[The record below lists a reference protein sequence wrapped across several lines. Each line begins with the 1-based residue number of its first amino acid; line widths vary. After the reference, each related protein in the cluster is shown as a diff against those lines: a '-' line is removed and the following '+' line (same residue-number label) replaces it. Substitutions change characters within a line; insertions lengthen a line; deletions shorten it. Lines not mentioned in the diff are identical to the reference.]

1 MLETNVRIVRPGPDL
16 YVTVRRATLAGSA
29 ISNDIRERAC
39 GTLRHKHRLAAVPD
53 PADSKALIVA
63 AAKPVRAVRLQ
74 QSEWALDVQ
83 DAGEASHRLQLRSA
97 TGATLVPLLVE
108 RALQATLARRR
119 DLWTLDSPRI
129 WYEQRPFV
137 AKQGIA
143 AYRRFETSAV
153 ALDDEGLGLAVDVGV
168 AFFAAESLAW
178 YFDAGLVDDE
188 RARREA
194 TFFRLTGRQEGQKGT
209 LVYDNGQTHMK
220 CYFESFDPGV
230 TCATTGAV
238 TARGTTYASLYDYYR
253 ATNPGLPVT
262 KDSPAARVS
271 FPKLGRPQWVAAE
284 RLRIRVPNALVPRE
298 LANVDKIAPRE
309 RRRLIVDFW
318 KSLGPDSLGRVAPGL
333 EDGFWRPDA
342 DRVERPRPPA
352 LIFAEEC
359 RLPPPGEISAQAYK
373 RHYQGRLEHLNQ
385 AGCHSFPV
393 TANRTLY
400 CAYPKHVGERA
411 ARRLADDL
419 AAALHRWSHR
429 PMAVQLVSY
438 ESVADAVDKLRKA
451 SDGGVV
457 VFVLNEE
464 RAAYHEVAFQLSSW
478 RVKRITERTLINY
491 YEEYTQ
497 GAWDRS
503 RRVRDRKRGRQRWA
517 RLIET
522 NGLEVL
528 QLFDAVPYRI
538 EQAGPYEAQLAI
550 DVGYDRRFF
559 ALSFLVARGNE
570 KSPSFRIESAVHHKA
585 DTQHEVVNPV
595 ILADQIVKVV
605 ESAMRQRS
613 DPLESFVVFRDGRL
627 YDGETPAIFN
637 AVAELK
643 SRGYLAENARV
654 DVVGLHKTSLKSIR
668 LWEVGESGEVD
679 NPLEGTLVRLTSNMY
694 LVAAT
699 GAATLRQGTA
709 EPYMVL
715 GNGDAASPRDAAL
728 AALDA
733 SHLNWSSPSVA
744 QKLPLSLKRT
754 DDELEARAAQEVRR
768 LS

>member
-1 MLETNVRIVRPGPDL
+1 MLETNLRIVEPGPEL
-16 YVTVRRATLAGSA
+16 YVTIRRATLAGSA

-39 GTLRHKHRLAAVPD
+39 GTLRHRHRLAAVPD
-53 PADSKALIVA
+53 PADPRALIVA
-63 AAKPVRAVRLQ
+63 SAKPIRAVRLE

-83 DAGEASHRLQLRSA
+83 DAGEASRRLQLRSA
-97 TGATLVPLLVE
+97 TGAKLVPLLVE

-129 WYEQRPFV
+129 WYERQPFV
-137 AKQGIA
+137 AKNGIA
-143 AYRRFETSAV
+143 AYRRFEVSAV
-153 ALDDEGLGLAVDVGV
+153 ALDDKGLALAVDVGV

-178 YFDAGLVDDE
+178 YFEAGLSHGE
-188 RARREA
+188 RDQRELA
-194 TFFRLTGRQEGQKGT
+194 FVRLTGRQEGQKGT
-209 LVYDNGQTHMK
+209 LVYDNGLSRTK
-220 CYFESFDPGV
+220 CYFESFDSGV

-238 TARGTTYASLYDYYR
+238 TVRGKTYASLHDFYR
-253 ATNPGLPVT
+253 ETNPDLPVT
-262 KDSPAARVS
+262 EDSPAARVS
-271 FPKLGRPQWVAAE
+271 FPGLGRPQWIAAE
-284 RLRIRVPNALVPRE
+284 RVRIRVPNALVPRE
-298 LANVDKIAPRE
+298 LGKVDKIAPRE
-309 RRRLIVDFW
+309 RRRLIIGFW
-318 KSLGPDSLGRVAPGL
+318 QRIGPDPLGRVAPGL
-333 EDGFWRPDA
+333 ADGFWRPDA
-342 DRVERPRPPA
+342 DRVECPRPPA

-359 RLPPPGEISAQAYK
+359 RLAPPNESSPQAYK
-373 RHYQGRLEHLNQ
+373 RHYQSRLEHLKE
-385 AGCHSFPV
+385 AGCYSFPV
-393 TANRTLY
+393 TAHRTLY
-400 CAYPKHVGERA
+400 CAYPKHVGERVA
-411 ARRLADDL
+411 QRLADDL
-419 AAALHRWSHR
+419 AAALNRWSHR

-457 VFVLNEE
+457 VFVLNDE

-491 YEEYTQ
+491 YEEYSQ

-503 RRVRDRKRGRQRWA
+503 RRVRDRNRGRQHWA

-559 ALSFLVARGNE
+559 ALSFLVARGSE

-605 ESAMRQRS
+605 ESAMRQRY

-627 YDGETPAIFN
+627 YDGEAPAILN

-654 DVVGLHKTSLKSIR
+654 DIVGLHKTSLKSIR
-668 LWEVGESGEVD
+668 LWEVDETGEVD

-699 GAATLRQGTA
+699 GAATLQQGTA

-715 GNGDAASPRDAAL
+715 GNGHSASPRDAAL